1 MKGANR
7 KKSFLALAS
16 CCFLPFA
23 WTAAAATQL
32 EPLLTPPQDPAQGGG
47 RQQGLF
53 SCISAPRII
62 GLPARHCSPMGPL
75 RKADY
80 LMGQRPVGKER
91 ERSQM
96 DARLNRDSAP
106 PHPQWQRLN
115 WVRGEEPESK
125 QELKFPLQATSVLRL
140 PRKMGLATL
149 CPSWPAFC
157 RPTGATPLSA
167 KAAGESSP
175 LCFRGTNRKVHST
188 AAGGRVHLFVGIGQ
202 TKPDRNEDQKPSK
215 IKDNK

>member
-1 MKGANR
+1 
-7 KKSFLALAS
+7 
-16 CCFLPFA
+16 
-23 WTAAAATQL
+23 
-32 EPLLTPPQDPAQGGG
+32 
-47 RQQGLF
+47 
-53 SCISAPRII
+53 
-62 GLPARHCSPMGPL
+62 MGPL
-75 RKADY
+75 CRADC

-96 DARLNRDSAP
+96 DAGLNRDSLTTARASAP

-115 WVRGEEPESK
+115 RVRGEEPESK
-125 QELKFPLQATSVLRL
+125 QERKFPLQATSVLRL
-140 PRKMGLATL
+140 PRKMGLTTL

-175 LCFRGTNRKVHST
+175 LCFRGANRKVNPT

-202 TKPDRNEDQKPSK
+202 TKPDRNEDQKPLK